1 MCQRNCYAVIN
12 CIRLAR
18 ISICI
23 SLVSTVHVFASVLI
37 ICINFTR
44 LDLQV
49 SSIEVLEVYIFI
61 STLLG
66 QFWDM
71 ICFCDALNLEKR

>member
-12 CIRLAR
+12 CIRLAY
-18 ISICI
+18 ISTCI

-61 STLLG
+61 LFLANFG
-66 QFWDM
+66 
-71 ICFCDALNLEKR
+71 I